1 MKITT
6 VKKSIA
12 SLGAAVL
19 VASLSVVIAPTA
31 SAAAPVCATTKG
43 IETCN
48 GTLAN
53 GAAYRFMMP
62 SNFSGTM
69 FFWEHGFKPTF
80 PIPQLG
86 VTVPKGIEEM
96 TPASAST
103 GKDVTVE
110 MLRAGHALAAYDGV
124 AAGQRGWNNVARVEM
139 LKEVFDE
146 AIAKYGT
153 KIKKKVLYGSSQAGS
168 IVTPFVEKYPKYAD
182 ALGILAGTTPSIAE
196 SLQSACD
203 LFYILSIFAD
213 PTIRG
218 CAAFGVKGLDG
229 HRLASA
235 ELLKVVTLLQKWS
248 VNYGTPGLEY
258 PATIKPLGI
267 PQRSALLL
275 TGLLVGIPTKS
286 AHMDGVSTSPPIA
299 PGVSGLIAEGSI
311 NSTVAILENMVEAA
325 ATGVLS
331 GQSVSEITGPG
342 FYDNTKTDFAA
353 LLDEV
358 DSARFNLGLS
368 GDDAIAAML
377 GTLALAPRV
386 AGNADAIA
394 KFKALDKSTFT
405 SKIPTI
411 TLSNEADRLVFPGN
425 SVRYVDRKRAVYE
438 AELAKWEANPV
449 GVAPTFNTVALYA
462 MTPEVYTKFTA
473 TTAPD
478 LTAAAAVS
486 GVGHQSFTTKQTMAW
501 VRLLAISAQTGK
513 VPSERSLQ
521 LIIKRAPYLNDDLEY
536 RPAELK
542 YDFSK

>member
-31 SAAAPVCATTKG
+31 SAAAPVCTTTKG
-43 IETCN
+43 VETCN
-48 GTLAN
+48 GTLSN

-62 SNFSGTM
+62 ANFSGTM
-69 FFWEHGFKPTF
+69 FFWEHGFKSTY
-80 PIPQLG
+80 PIDRLG

-96 TPASAST
+96 TPASANT
-103 GKDVTVE
+103 KRDVTVE
-110 MLRAGHALAAYDGV
+110 MLRTGHALAAYDGV
-124 AAGQRGWNNVARVEM
+124 ANGQRGWNNVARIEM

-146 AIAKYGT
+146 AAAKYGS
-153 KIKKKVLYGSSQAGS
+153 KIQKKVLYGSSQAGS
-168 IVTPFVEKYPKYAD
+168 IITPFVEKYPKYAD
-182 ALGILAGTTPSIAE
+182 AVGLMAATTPAVSE

-203 LFYILSIFAD
+203 LFYILSVFAD
-213 PTIRG
+213 PNIKG

-235 ELLKVVTLLQKWS
+235 ELLKVVSLLQTWQ
-248 VNYGTPGLEY
+248 VTYGAPGLEY
-258 PATIKPLGI
+258 PASIKPLGI

-275 TGLLVGIPTKS
+275 SGLLVGIPTKS
-286 AHMDGVSTSPPIA
+286 AHMDGISTSPEISR
-299 PGVSGLIAEGSI
+299 GVSGLIAEGSI
-311 NSTVAILENMVEAA
+311 NATVGILENMLEAA
-325 ATGVLS
+325 ATGVLT
-331 GQSVSEITGPG
+331 GQSVSEITGAG

-358 DSARFNLGLS
+358 DAARFNLGLG
-368 GDDAIAAML
+368 GDDGINAML
-377 GTLALAPRV
+377 NELAKAPRIT
-386 AGNADAIA
+386 GNADAIA

-405 SKIPTI
+405 SKVPTI

-425 SVRYVDRKRAVYE
+425 SVRYLDRKRAVYE

-449 GVAPTFNTVALYA
+449 GPAPHWNTVALYA
-462 MTPEVYTKFTA
+462 MTPELYTKFTA

-478 LTAAAAVS
+478 LTGPVAIS

-501 VRLLAISAQTGK
+501 VRLLAISAETGK
-513 VPSERSLQ
+513 IPSERSLQ